1 MCRLIQEV
9 TSCGLLAIP
18 AVIAPNLVHL
28 ELDSV
33 SLTCFCDDPSL
44 FQSCGI
50 KKQFYTYTLFF
61 GADSAQFL

>member
-1 MCRLIQEV
+1 MCRLIQGV

-44 FQSCGI
+44 F
-50 KKQFYTYTLFF
+50 
-61 GADSAQFL
+61 